1 MGNCMCKSS
10 KGGTLVEKRDASPY
24 SPPAPPPSKE
34 QSREQSQEQIM
45 PSDAAPRIAT
55 PIPNVSAFDDEIVTV
70 GDVRY
75 IPSDVRHPP
84 WEASSSHVVDALEI
98 QMENGIVWRTA
109 F

>member
-10 KGGTLVEKRDASPY
+10 KGGTSAEKRNASPY

-34 QSREQSQEQIM
+34 QSQERIM
-45 PSDAAPRIAT
+45 QPSDAAPRIAT
-55 PIPNVSAFDDEIVTV
+55 PIPNVSAFDDEIVQI

-75 IPSDVRHPP
+75 IPPDVTHPP

-98 QMENGIVWRTA
+98 QMEDGTVWRSG